1 MVLYALQKTHIQQLD
16 HVYME
21 SGHSQMECDSAH
33 AAIESAVRNMDVY
46 APTDYYRAVSMA
58 RRSNPYHVVM
68 MNQSDFM
75 NFRPLAKHLIR
86 NYNNNAEVS
95 WLKVKHFQYRKAN
108 PNCIYFKYDSN
119 IDNDNFTC
127 IQVNRGGR
135 GRRPFV
141 MPETLPGLYTKP
153 LPISVAKYR
162 DLLSLCDSNAIHS
175 DYHAFYKNL
184 AFEAAAN
191 DCLAETDQEDD
202 TDDVENV

>member
-1 MVLYALQKTHIQQLD
+1 MYAEISVIPSTVHIPGYSVLGHMRRRKSESVFLSVQKYALQKTHIQQLD

-119 IDNDNFTC
+119 IDNDNFT
-127 IQVNRGGR
+127 GR
-135 GRRPFV
+135 ASKTAR
-141 MPETLPGLYTKP
+141 
-153 LPISVAKYR
+153 
-162 DLLSLCDSNAIHS
+162 
-175 DYHAFYKNL
+175 FYGS
-184 AFEAAAN
+184 
-191 DCLAETDQEDD
+191 
-202 TDDVENV
+202 